1 MRHIRR
7 MPKTRKPP
15 LPELEDL
22 GPALAL
28 LRDRKDL
35 TQAEVA
41 RRAGLGKSQLSKYE
55 AGKEVPTLPSLVRL
69 LRVLG
74 VGLAEFW
81 YTVHV
86 LKELPPSPG
95 QPVELLPRGLLPQ
108 LDDSFAEVLKAV
120 FRLHRE
126 AVTQMIERQAAERK
140 G

>member
-1 MRHIRR
+1 MASS
-7 MPKTRKPP
+7 RKVP
-15 LPELEDL
+15 LPPELEEL

-28 LRDRKDL
+28 LRSRKDL

-41 RRAGLGKSQLSKYE
+41 RRGGLGKSQVSKYE
-55 AGKEVPTLPSLVRL
+55 ASKEVPTLASLVRL

-74 VGLAEFW
+74 VGMAEFW

-108 LDDSFAEVLKAV
+108 LDDSFTEVLRAL
-120 FRLHRE
+120 FRLHRDTV
-126 AVTQMIERQAAERK
+126 AQLLDRR
-140 G
+140 